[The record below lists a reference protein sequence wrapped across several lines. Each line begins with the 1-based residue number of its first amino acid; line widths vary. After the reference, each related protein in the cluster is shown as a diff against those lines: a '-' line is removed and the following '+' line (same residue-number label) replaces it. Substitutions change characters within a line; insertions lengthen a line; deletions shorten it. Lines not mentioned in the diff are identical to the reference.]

1 MSPFAWKWVSFYF
14 MLSVNTCGTFSFRSV
29 PTGTV
34 RARVS
39 LQSVTPATAS
49 ASRSGCD
56 RTRWRTIL
64 THPDL
69 AAAAGPSLN
78 QNCANSS
85 VHQRVKSFLWT
96 RPLTFGSLLWL
107 LSYLL
112 QGKRLSPK
120 RQSEFE
126 FLILSVYFLNILE
139 CKCGSECFTV
149 TGVFVCLTFIIYMNV
164 QGIYCLVSKNYRIVA
179 HKILSFSS
187 CSSSLGVKLDQ

>member
-1 MSPFAWKWVSFYF
+1 

-39 LQSVTPATAS
+39 LRSVTPATVS

-56 RTRWRTIL
+56 RTRWRT
-64 THPDL
+64 HPDL
-69 AAAAGPSLN
+69 AAAAGSSLN

-107 LSYLL
+107 LAYLL

-120 RQSEFE
+120 RQSDYTSFE

-139 CKCGSECFTV
+139 RTRGSECFTV
-149 TGVFVCLTFIIYMNV
+149 TEVFICLTFIIYMIL

-187 CSSSLGVKLDQ
+187 CSSSLGVKLD